1 MNFIIFIFLV
11 NLNKGIFMIL
21 NWSLFLLINI
31 INLFRFII
39 KFFKNIIAF
48 KSENFIL
55 IIIFNYLV
63 LILILN

>member
-1 MNFIIFIFLV
+1 MNSIIFIFLV
-11 NLNKGIFMIL
+11 NLNKGIFMIH

-48 KSENFIL
+48 KSKNFIL

>member
-11 NLNKGIFMIL
+11 NLNKDIFMIL
-21 NWSLFLLINI
+21 NWSLFLLMNI

-55 IIIFNYLV
+55 IIIFNYIV